1 MRETPEKT
9 GISSLVAGP
18 GQPPHGEW
26 KVPNIDEHLIIH
38 ETPSVALEHLIIA
51 YAGWP
56 DAAESATNTVKF
68 LLRQLQAKKFAEI
81 DPEEFFV
88 FTQERPRS
96 SRTRDGRRR
105 IHWPANEFYYWS
117 GASDNAGKG
126 TMFLLGTEP
135 NLRWR
140 TFSRIVANLAQES
153 GVRTVI
159 HTGALLDAVPH
170 TRQVRLTGSS
180 THREL
185 QQALDSASIGSSN
198 YQGPTGIS
206 SAVME
211 ACTRQGMGYASLWG
225 HTSHYLQ
232 AAPNYRVS
240 YTLAQSLAG
249 LLGLPVDL
257 AELRSAAET
266 FDAEVV
272 RAVGNDDQISEYV
285 KKLEDRYDESAG
297 SSEMP
302 DPQEVVREL
311 EQFLRSERRRG
322 PDSTP

>member
-1 MRETPEKT
+1 
-9 GISSLVAGP
+9 
-18 GQPPHGEW
+18 
-26 KVPNIDEHLIIH
+26 VPANHQHLIVH
-38 ETPSVALEHLIIA
+38 EKPPVPLEHLIIA

-56 DAAESATNTVKF
+56 DAAESATNTVKY
-68 LLRQLQAKKFAEI
+68 LLRRLGAKKFAEI

-105 IHWPANEFYYWS
+105 IHWPANEFYYWTDTDS
-117 GASDNAGKG
+117 GQG

-140 TFSRIVANLAQES
+140 TFSRLVADLAQEA

-159 HTGALLDAVPH
+159 HIGALLDAVPH

-206 SAVME
+206 VAVMDQ
-211 ACTRQGMGYASLWG
+211 CTSQGMGYASLWG

-240 YTLAQSLAG
+240 YTLAQSLVG
-249 LLGLPVDL
+249 LLRLPVDL
-257 AELRSAAET
+257 AELRAAAEG

-272 RAVGNDDQISEYV
+272 RAVSNDDQISDYV
-285 KKLEDRYDESAG
+285 KKLEERYDESVA
-297 SSEMP
+297 SSDMP
-302 DPQEVVREL
+302 DPQEVVQEL
-311 EQFLRSERRRG
+311 EQFLRSERRGG
-322 PDSTP
+322 PGDTP